1 MNYNELDIALKDFGR
16 YVVEQ
21 SKANL
26 QKDKK
31 GGGDLYNSISYK
43 FRQETNAF
51 LLEFLMEDYGMFQ
64 DQGVKGANPENV
76 SPNSKIRGQ
85 QAPNSKYR
93 FGSGSKRG
101 TFKTFASKMAEFA
114 KNKNIRFRIPKGK
127 KGAGQFKAGNY
138 KSMGYVIAKNIYN
151 RGLKPSYFFTE
162 PFEKAFA
169 NLPDEVL
176 NQFSIDVENQLTLGI
191 KN

>member
-1 MNYNELDIALKDFGR
+1 MNYNQLNKALKDFGR
-16 YVVEQ
+16 YVVDQ

-26 QKDKK
+26 KKDKK
-31 GGGDLYNSISYK
+31 GDGDLYNSISYK

-51 LLEFLMEDYGMFQ
+51 LLEFLMEDYGTFQ
-64 DQGVKGANPENV
+64 DQGVKGANPDKV
-76 SPNSKIRGQ
+76 SPNSKKGQ
-85 QAPNSKYR
+85 
-93 FGSGSKRG
+93 
-101 TFKTFASKMAEFA
+101 FA
-114 KNKNIRFRIPKGK
+114 KG
-127 KGAGQFKAGNY
+127 GY

-191 KN
+191 KQ

>member
-26 QKDKK
+26 KKDKK
-31 GGGDLYNSISYK
+31 GDGDLYNSISYK

-101 TFKTFASKMAEFA
+101 TFKTFATKMAEFA

-138 KSMGYVIAKNIYN
+138 RSMAYVIASNIYN
-151 RGLKPSYFFTE
+151 RGIKTSNFFTT
-162 PFEKAFA
+162 PFERSQQK
-169 NLPDEVL
+169 LGDEL
-176 NQFSIDVENQLTLGI
+176 LDSFILDVEKQIIYGE
-191 KN
+191 K